1 MDSYLSTS
9 PRTIDFHAFI
19 HPASAFTHPDQ
30 VLHDGSLSRA
40 EKRVI
45 LSSWAS
51 DAHTV
56 ESQPW
61 LRQVPGG
68 DHPVALAA
76 ILAALRRLDDDD
88 PPPKNAA
95 AIRPS
100 DLARGSM
107 PPPDCSSTIRWRRPP
122 GRGHHAGL
130 AGRRWPSMH
139 AATSLPREASFIR
152 GEGKRAA

>member
-1 MDSYLSTS
+1 MDIKLSAS
-9 PRTIDFHAFI
+9 PRMIDFHTFI
-19 HPASAFTHPDQ
+19 HPASAFTHPEE
-30 VLHDGSLSRA
+30 VLRDGSLSAA

-76 ILAALRRLDDDD
+76 ILAALRRLDDDG
-88 PPPKNAA
+88 PPPQGGM

-100 DLARGSM
+100 DLARA
-107 PPPDCSSTIRWRRPP
+107 TRPP
-122 GRGHHAGL
+122 ADCIADIARPLRFQRPSAVAL
-130 AGRRWPSMH
+130 A
-139 AATSLPREASFIR
+139 A
-152 GEGKRAA
+152 